1 MKKISELL
9 DESASYIK
17 EANQCLTKNNYD
29 GLIENMKN
37 IIEINN
43 MLKNTPEKI
52 PEVYKIIKAII
63 N

>member
-43 MLKNTPEKI
+43 MLDKSLGG
-52 PEVYKIIKAII
+52 
-63 N
+63 